1 MEWLAATVQI
11 SIVMN
16 LHLCNIVLKTL
27 GMCFDAYL
35 SEKIL
40 LKVSTVSNH
49 PMHIVG
55 ILTVSL
61 GSVKVFLKV
70 NRCQCHPVLLCT
82 QVCPV
87 IDDIISCQTQLHF
100 LLGSQHDRRLVNW

>member
-1 MEWLAATVQI
+1 MGDSFV
-11 SIVMN
+11 
-16 LHLCNIVLKTL
+16 
-27 GMCFDAYL
+27 AYI

-40 LKVSTVSNH
+40 LQVSTDSIH

-55 ILTVSL
+55 MLTVSL

-70 NRCQCHPVLLCT
+70 NRCQCHPVLLGN

-87 IDDIISCQTQLHF
+87 IDDIISCQAQLYF
-100 LLGSQHDRRLVNW
+100 LLGSQLDRRLVNW